1 MIRTNNNLMFIFQVV
16 RTQMQ
21 HEHEKISRGVVFRNN
36 CRLVNEIENFG
47 QKLRKNSFENSA
59 V

>member
-1 MIRTNNNLMFIFQVV
+1 MFIFQVV

>member
-21 HEHEKISRGVVFRNN
+21 HGHEKISRGVSSGIQEQL
-36 CRLVNEIENFG
+36 LVI
-47 QKLRKNSFENSA
+47 KKD
-59 V
+59 